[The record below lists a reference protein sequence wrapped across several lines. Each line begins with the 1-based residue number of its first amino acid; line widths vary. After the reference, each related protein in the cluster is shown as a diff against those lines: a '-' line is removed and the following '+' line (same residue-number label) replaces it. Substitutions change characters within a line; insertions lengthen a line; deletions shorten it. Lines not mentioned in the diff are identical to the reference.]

1 MLHLVRVRT
10 SRKWNHVLNSAIF
23 CFGIPAYSVDSDQKP
38 IQAASHLG
46 PHCLHIFH
54 PSGALLN
61 TMPQVMSQTLVL
73 HQTVQARTGRHVMRR
88 PIRAGTVCI
97 CLTYGTLCS
106 IRLVEY
112 DAATNAAV
120 TDISTNNAGPD
131 QVLQYAAPRQGRH

>member
-10 SRKWNHVLNSAIF
+10 SRKWNHATQQCILANSSGAH
-23 CFGIPAYSVDSDQKP
+23 P
-38 IQAASHLG
+38 G
-46 PHCLHIFH
+46 PHRLHIFH

-61 TMPQVMSQTLVL
+61 TMPQVMSPTLVL
-73 HQTVQARTGRHVMRR
+73 HQTVQARIKRRVMRR

-97 CLTYGTLCS
+97 CPTYGTLCS
-106 IRLVEY
+106 IRLIEF

-131 QVLQYAAPRQGRH
+131 QALQYAALRQGRH